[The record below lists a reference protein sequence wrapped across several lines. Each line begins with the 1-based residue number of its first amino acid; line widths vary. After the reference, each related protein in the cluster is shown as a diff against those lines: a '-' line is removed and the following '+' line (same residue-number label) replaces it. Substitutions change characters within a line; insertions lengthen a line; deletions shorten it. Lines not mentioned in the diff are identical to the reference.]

1 MKLINC
7 LTSLSSFAKGI
18 IFILGLSSFTAFAYG
33 VSTPKMIYSTRVTNN
48 LNEALRV
55 TVNFADFNNDFK
67 SETKNIEPNQADQF
81 GPEYFKSG
89 GATFRYEVDSLSFR
103 PLDSNDN
110 SYTHEMKRS
119 ELYEDVASIVPLVE
133 VTISPDTSNSKGFK
147 VGTTIPVDSDLK

>member
-1 MKLINC
+1 MKLGNY
-7 LTSLSSFAKGI
+7 LTSFSSIAKGM
-18 IFILGLSSFTAFAYG
+18 IFILGLSFFTTFAYG

-55 TVNFADFNNDFK
+55 TVNFADFNDDFK

-119 ELYEDVASIVPLVE
+119 DLYEDVTSIVPLVE

-147 VGTTIPVDSDLK
+147 IGTAVPAESDLK